1 MVPCLLTS
9 TGRLNASRRLS
20 ASAELLVKHT
30 IRIKT
35 AWQMS
40 VTVSS
45 TPMIWGFVLPAGH
58 QMLRPWTTPGTSI
71 PDSLTLTFDFWRSWR
86 TVQVEHPWS
95 VWYVFCCGEETAAAS
110 LKAIR
115 YSTHCHEITQFY
127 IRAHPVFQL
136 QVEWTIPAFAFPAAA
151 AGTHLPTQ
159 ERWKAEIQ
167 THSLP
172 TKACLYVNL

>member
-71 PDSLTLTFDFWRSWR
+71 PDSLTLTFDLWRSWR

-115 YSTHCHEITQFY
+115 YSTHCQGITVLY
-127 IRAHPVFQL
+127 TCTPCVS
-136 QVEWTIPAFAFPAAA
+136 AAS
-151 AGTHLPTQ
+151 GMNHTCLRLPSRRSWYSFTYPGEMEGWDSNPQ
-159 ERWKAEIQ
+159 
-167 THSLP
+167 P
-172 TKACLYVNL
+172 PD